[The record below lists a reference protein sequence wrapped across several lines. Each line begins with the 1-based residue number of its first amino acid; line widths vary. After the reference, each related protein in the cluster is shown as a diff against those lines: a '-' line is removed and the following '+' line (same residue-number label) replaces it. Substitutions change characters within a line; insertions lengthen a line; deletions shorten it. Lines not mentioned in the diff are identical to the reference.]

1 MSMDRGLRA
10 SARSGMSRIIKH
22 PLADYGFLLGVTG
35 MLVIIGLVMVLS
47 SSTVFSY
54 QKLGSSYTLA
64 QRQLM
69 FAALGLVLMF
79 AASRMP
85 ISLFRRAAN
94 PALLGVTALL
104 VLVLIPGIGITAK
117 GQQNWISLGGPFRL
131 QPSEIAKIAL
141 IIWIADVLARKRK
154 SVDGWR
160 SLLIPI
166 APVSGAIVFLILLA
180 GDLGTVMVFIPIIA
194 MMLLI
199 AGTPLKMFGWLGAGI
214 GVLIALMSVTVAYRM
229 KRFSVWLDPGSDP
242 TGVGWQIINGQYA
255 LGTGG
260 WWGVGLGASR
270 QKWGF
275 LPEAHTDFIIAVIGE
290 ELGLMGTLSVLGLF
304 AFMAIILTRIAINT
318 DNDFVRLVTTGVGAW
333 ILIQALI
340 NIGAVLGAIPIAG
353 LPLPLVSYGGSSLT
367 FTLIAIGMV
376 LAFARAQP
384 AAAALLGK
392 QQTRRGQPRDSD
404 SIADIT
410 DSRSTKKPK
419 RSAAKRKRS
428 DQEQGKRSDQEQD
441 KRESASEK
449 VRRKRRQRAS
459 RNS

>member
-10 SARSGMSRIIKH
+10 SARSGVSRIIKH
-22 PLADYGFLLGVTG
+22 PLADYGFLLGVAG

-47 SSTVFSY
+47 ASTVFSY
-54 QKLGSSYTLA
+54 RNLGSSYTLA

-85 ISLFRRAAN
+85 ISFFRRAAN
-94 PALLGVTALL
+94 PALLGAAVLL

-180 GDLGTVMVFIPIIA
+180 GDFGTVMVFIPIIA

-199 AGTPLKMFGWLGAGI
+199 AGAPLKMFGWLGAGI
-214 GVLIALMSVTVAYRM
+214 GVLILLMSVTVAYRM

-304 AFMAIILTRIAINT
+304 ALLAIIVTRIAINT

-340 NIGAVLGAIPIAG
+340 NIGVVLGAIPIAG

-404 SIADIT
+404 RIADIT

-419 RSAAKRKRS
+419 RR
-428 DQEQGKRSDQEQD
+428 DQKHGKRRDQNQEQD